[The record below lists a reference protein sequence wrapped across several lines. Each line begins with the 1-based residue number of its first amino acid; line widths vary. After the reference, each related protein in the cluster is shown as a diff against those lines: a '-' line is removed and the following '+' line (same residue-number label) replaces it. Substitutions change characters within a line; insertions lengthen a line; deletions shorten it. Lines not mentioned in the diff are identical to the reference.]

1 MFGKGDGD
9 MITKNQI
16 AAIHIAKN
24 QAGLNDQEY
33 RDLLEL
39 AAGVRS
45 SKELSPEDVTQVLNA
60 LKIKINHRKGWQNR
74 QLKIFRRYCKYCFMS
89 ETEVRELLFETFGV
103 FHEETPTLT
112 NADFDDI
119 MVTLEVRLEERV
131 QANNNPYVSYNN
143 SNGQLDL
150 HYWRKRHPRKGGI
163 NTREAHKIHEL
174 WEKLSGYLSEEKR
187 NTQYLLGFIGHVCRA
202 RQAKAIE
209 DLSARESLKVIDA
222 LKQRITQEK
231 IRLEKELADV
241 PF

>member
-1 MFGKGDGD
+1 

-45 SKELSPEDVTQVLNA
+45 CKELSPEDVTQVLNA

-112 NADFDDI
+112 NADFDD
-119 MVTLEVRLEERV
+119 
-131 QANNNPYVSYNN
+131 
-143 SNGQLDL
+143 SNFLSQL
-150 HYWRKRHPRKGGI
+150 
-163 NTREAHKIHEL
+163 
-174 WEKLSGYLSEEKR
+174 
-187 NTQYLLGFIGHVCRA
+187 
-202 RQAKAIE
+202 
-209 DLSARESLKVIDA
+209 ID
-222 LKQRITQEK
+222 KCKTHTQEDGSPCGQK
-231 IRLEKELADV
+231 VEPEK
-241 PF
+241 